1 MPAAAAEPPA
11 VLVVSCSLRAAS
23 RSRVLARTAEAAL
36 RKQGA
41 AADLV
46 DLRDADLPLCD
57 GADCYEHPAVAPLT
71 RRIET
76 ADAVLVASPVYNYD
90 VNAAA
95 KNLVELTGSAW
106 SEKPVGFLC
115 TAGGRRSY
123 MAPVGLAGSLMLDF
137 RSLIVPRFVYA
148 VKEDFAEHGGVS
160 GPLQE
165 RIEQLAGAAVDLARA
180 LAWLRASAGR
190 APQSPWSAARP
201 RAGMP

>member
-1 MPAAAAEPPA
+1 MPAAAAEPLT
-11 VLVVSCSLRAAS
+11 VLVVSCSLSATS
-23 RSRVLARTAEAAL
+23 RSRVLAQTAETAL
-36 RKQGA
+36 RGLGVTA
-41 AADLV
+41 ELV
-46 DLRDADLPLCD
+46 DLREANLPLCD
-57 GADCYEHPAVAPLT
+57 GGDCYSHPAVMPLT
-71 RRIET
+71 RRIDA

-137 RSLIVPRFVYA
+137 RSLIIPRFVYA
-148 VKEDFAEHGGVS
+148 VKEDFEEHGDVT
-160 GPLQE
+160 GPLRE

-180 LAWLRASAGR
+180 LAWLHASAG
-190 APQSPWSAARP
+190 AAGR
-201 RAGMP
+201 